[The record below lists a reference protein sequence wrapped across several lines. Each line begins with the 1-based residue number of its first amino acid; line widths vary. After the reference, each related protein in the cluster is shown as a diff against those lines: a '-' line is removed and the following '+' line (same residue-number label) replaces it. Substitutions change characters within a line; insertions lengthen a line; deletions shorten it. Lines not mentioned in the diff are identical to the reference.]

1 MHQESIF
8 FKSGIV
14 NIDLNKKFKRY
25 TKHEEEKENRKEWLI
40 NERKNKSIRNY

>member
-1 MHQESIF
+1 MHRESIF

-25 TKHEEEKENRKEWLI
+25 QKHQGEKENRK
-40 NERKNKSIRNY
+40 KGNK